1 VGVELPVFFMLK
13 RCFIATFLA
22 SLRRILMSVLL
33 YDYLRPVNGVLI
45 ITINGIRA
53 TLDDAG
59 SFRNKLLHEIQD
71 GCKIIIVNLEKV
83 EFIDSTFLGAI
94 VVGWKNITAKE
105 GALVLTNLNVKVKDL
120 LTLTQL
126 DKKLNIAA
134 TVEDAL
140 LLFKASQ

>member
-1 VGVELPVFFMLK
+1 
-13 RCFIATFLA
+13 
-22 SLRRILMSVLL
+22 MSVLL

-126 DKKLNIAA
+126 DKKLSIAA